1 VIRDPAL
8 DDELAAL
15 LEASVELAVALPPVA
30 PTPALRARL
39 LESIAAI
46 PAGPGVL
53 ARFAARF
60 AAIFDVTLERAH
72 ELLARAC
79 DPAAWEPGPGP
90 GTWLIHFEAG
100 PACAGAD
107 TGFVKTAPGARFPW
121 HRHHGHEHNLVLAG
135 EAEDS
140 RFGRLRPGDEAEAE
154 GESEHDFTA
163 VGDEPFLYAVRV
175 FGVDFDVQ
183 RPSTEPR

>member
-1 VIRDPAL
+1 MIRDPEL
-8 DDELAAL
+8 DDDLAAL
-15 LEASVELAVALPPVA
+15 LEEADELALDLAPLAPP
-30 PTPALRARL
+30 PALRTRL
-39 LESIAAI
+39 LESVAAV
-46 PAGPGVL
+46 PAGPG
-53 ARFAARF
+53 AFERFAARF
-60 AAIFDVTLERAH
+60 AAIFDVTVERAR
-72 ELLARAC
+72 ELFALAC

-140 RFGRLRPGDEAEAE
+140 VFGRLRPGDEPAAD
-154 GESEHDFTA
+154 GDSEHDFTA

-175 FGVDFDVQ
+175 FGVDFDVE
-183 RPSTEPR
+183 RPSTGPR